1 MDHVQVWLPASAKVL
16 SDKGQYNPEKGV
28 FKGGFRVRISGFRPC
43 IFNIG
48 SYASHLSTYLYIR
61 RKLIIKDSM
70 KIRLLRHATLI
81 IEINDKKLLIDPM
94 LSSKDNL
101 DPVQNCGNDIRI
113 PMVELPVSNEEL
125 TKILDEADAVVVTHL
140 HRDHWDVAAQDGID
154 KIKLIFCQP
163 ADSDKIKEQEFKNVQ
178 PINTLIDWEGITITR
193 TNGQHGTGEI
203 GKKMGT
209 VSGFIFQ
216 FKERTIYL
224 AGDTIWCEDVEKAL
238 LEFKPDVTILN
249 AGGAQFLTGDPITMT
264 PDDIIHVHESCPST
278 KIIAV
283 HMDTVNHCFI
293 KRVDLRKELS
303 EKKPALEILIP
314 ADGEE
319 IKY

>member
-1 MDHVQVWLPASAKVL
+1 
-16 SDKGQYNPEKGV
+16 
-28 FKGGFRVRISGFRPC
+28 
-43 IFNIG
+43 
-48 SYASHLSTYLYIR
+48 
-61 RKLIIKDSM
+61 M
-70 KIRLLRHATLI
+70 KIRLLRHATLV

-94 LSSKDNL
+94 LSSKDSL

-140 HRDHWDVAAQDGID
+140 HRDHWDVAAQN
-154 KIKLIFCQP
+154 LINKNKPVFCQP
-163 ADSDKIKEQEFKNVQ
+163 DDNDKIREQGFNNVQ
-178 PINTLIDWEGITITR
+178 PINSLINWEGISIRR

-216 FKERTIYL
+216 YKEKFIYL
-224 AGDTIWCEDVEKAL
+224 AGDTIWCDDVEKAL
-238 LEFKPDVTILN
+238 QAFKPAVIILN
-249 AGGAQFLTGDPITMT
+249 TGGAQFLTGDPITMT
-264 PDDIIHVHESCPST
+264 PDDIIHVHESCPTT

-293 KRVDLRKELS
+293 KRVDLVKALV
-303 EKKPALEILIP
+303 EKKPALKILIP
-314 ADGEE
+314 DDGEE